1 MLLTEWVAAL
11 GRRHQ
16 NQTEGHV
23 VKSAN
28 PVPWFLSC
36 RRGKLS
42 RKQLRGERAY
52 FGSQFKVIICHCGW
66 KCHSGKNG
74 GGVVVEEGA
83 GGRSQSH
90 DL

>member
-1 MLLTEWVAAL
+1 MRLTEWVAAL
-11 GRRHQ
+11 GRIHQ

-23 VKSAN
+23 VSSAN

-52 FGSQFKVIICHCGW
+52 FGSQFKVIVYHGGW
-66 KCHSGKNG
+66 KCQMERA
-74 GGVVVEEGA
+74 VVEEGA
-83 GGRSQSH
+83 GVGESVT
-90 DL
+90 